1 MRDGVPVRSPSC
13 ISSLARAT
21 VPFMLKH
28 TVLVQI
34 TGATQFQ
41 AEVEIDADDLDPD
54 TPPPYLTGTFTRFDG
69 YDSICKA
76 LVHTDRFD
84 GGSSHTMY
92 LFDGRHGYRFTMAAP
107 DSERF
112 QAVSLSVNPATGL
125 PGFKGQE

>member
-1 MRDGVPVRSPSC
+1 
-13 ISSLARAT
+13 
-21 VPFMLKH
+21 MLKH

-54 TPPPYLTGTFTRFDG
+54 MPTPHLTGTFTRFDG
-69 YDSICKA
+69 YETICKT

-92 LFDGRHGYRFTMAAP
+92 LFDGRHGYTFTMPAP

-112 QAVSLSVNPATGL
+112 EAVSLSDNPATGL

>member
-1 MRDGVPVRSPSC
+1 MV
-13 ISSLARAT
+13 
-21 VPFMLKH
+21 KH

-41 AEVEIDADDLDPD
+41 AEVETEDLDTD
-54 TPPPYLTGTFTRFDG
+54 TPPSHLTGTFLRFDG
-69 YDSICKA
+69 YEAICKA

-112 QAVSLSVNPATGL
+112 EAVAL
-125 PGFKGQE
+125 